1 MIPPATNA
9 PPILALDPSALVQRY
24 TGGPHSA
31 TVNAAMAAYATWAIS
46 DLARAEL
53 LMALHRVSS
62 DRHTAAELTAA
73 ARADLDAMFV
83 VPLDERTLGRSI
95 ELGTLYG
102 LRTVDAVHLA
112 AIDRLPRPLGL
123 ATLDARQIP
132 AAVALDIE
140 VVTPIER

>member
-1 MIPPATNA
+1 MTGA
-9 PPILALDPSALVQRY
+9 ILALDPSALVQRY

-31 TVNAAMAAYATWAIS
+31 VVNTAMAETGTWAIS

-53 LMALHRVSS
+53 LMALHRVSP
-62 DRHTAAELTAA
+62 DPRTAAELTAA
-73 ARADLDAMFV
+73 ARADIDAMYV
-83 VPLDERTLGRSI
+83 VPVDERALGRAV

-112 AIDRLPRPLGL
+112 ALDRLPRPLGL

-132 AAVALDIE
+132 AAVALEIE

>member
-1 MIPPATNA
+1 MSTPL
-9 PPILALDPSALVQRY
+9 LALDPSALVQRY

-31 TVNAAMAAYATWAIS
+31 VVNTAMAQTPDWAMA

-53 LMALHRVSS
+53 LMALHRGSP
-62 DRHTAAELTAA
+62 DPQPAAQLTAA
-73 ARADLDAMFV
+73 ARADIDAMYV
-83 VPLDERTLGRSI
+83 VPIDERVLGRAV

-112 AIDRLPRPLGL
+112 ALDRLPRPLGL

-132 AAVALDIE
+132 AAVALEIE
-140 VVTPIER
+140 VVTPTDR

>member
-1 MIPPATNA
+1 MNTPL
-9 PPILALDPSALVQRY
+9 LALDPSALVQRY

-31 TVNAAMAAYATWAIS
+31 VVNTAMAQTPDWAIA

-53 LMALHRVSS
+53 LMALHRVSP
-62 DRHTAAELTAA
+62 DPQTAAELTAA
-73 ARADLDAMFV
+73 ARADIDAMYV
-83 VPLDERTLGRSI
+83 VPIDERVLGRAV

-112 AIDRLPRPLGL
+112 ALDRLPRPLGL

-132 AAVALDIE
+132 AAVALEIE
-140 VVTPIER
+140 VVTPIDR